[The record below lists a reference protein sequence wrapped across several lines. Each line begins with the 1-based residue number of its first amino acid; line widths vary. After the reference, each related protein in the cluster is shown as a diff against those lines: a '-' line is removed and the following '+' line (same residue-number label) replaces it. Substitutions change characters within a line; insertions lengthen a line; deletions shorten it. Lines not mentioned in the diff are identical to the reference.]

1 MPGRTCRSAS
11 TPAFIDLGVSR
22 WQQLQLVGSDV
33 TELTLSA
40 FSRNLDVLGVDA
52 LRAALRSSHV
62 RTGPAG
68 NLGPALRGE
77 ISFAPSFESDR
88 SVREIPPSHAGWMAQ
103 IGDRVD
109 GMEQALVG
117 CHQGNGKTFGFGF
130 RTVGWE

>member
-22 WQQLQLVGSDV
+22 WQQLVGSDV

-40 FSRNLDVLGVDA
+40 FSRNPDVLGVDA

-62 RTGPAG
+62 RTDSPGS
-68 NLGPALRGE
+68 LGPALRGE
-77 ISFAPSFESDR
+77 ISFAPRLVYDR
-88 SVREIPPSHAGWMAQ
+88 SVREIPASHAGWMVQ
-103 IGDRVD
+103 SGDLVD
-109 GMEQALVG
+109 GMEQTLVG
-117 CHQGNGKTFGFGF
+117 CHQGNEKTFGLGF